1 MTIPTPPPAP
11 PTPDRR
17 RDRVRRA
24 FDAAFLRMSDA
35 CIVADLEDELSNL
48 LHHLYRLGELC
59 RWQLGPAGTKLS
71 PQEFGKA
78 LGGSDDLRA
87 ARAALWA
94 RRFDTHDLIVVA
106 GPVDHFG
113 DFSTEMFDVL
123 TWAPLAQTDPDGRH
137 LDYADVLEGRPVV
150 STIGRAFDAMAGL
163 L

>member
-1 MTIPTPPPAP
+1 MDHPNPPATP
-11 PTPDRR
+11 MPTADPRL
-17 RDRVRRA
+17 DRVCRA

-35 CIVADLEDELSNL
+35 CMVADLEDELSNL

-78 LGGSDDLRA
+78 LGASDDLRA
-87 ARAALWA
+87 ARAAMWA
-94 RRFDTHDLIVVA
+94 RRFDTHELIVVA
-106 GPVDHFG
+106 AVDHFS
-113 DFSTEMFDVL
+113 DFSTEIDVL

-137 LDYADVLEGRPVV
+137 LDYAAVLEGRPVV
-150 STIGRAFDAMAGL
+150 TTIGRAFDAMAGL